1 MYRGVTNPPLRGG
14 KERIRAQT
22 NGCVANKRGGDN
34 LQGRPIPFHGS
45 FRSAYASSRR
55 FLERAALEAVAWRES
70 KRFGGAPAHE
80 SDAKT
85 HRTPKALRAKAI
97 LAPPPRLLWRRR
109 LGAQEAED
117 DTKINRRRGKIPVP
131 FMRWAGST
139 STRPG

>member
-1 MYRGVTNPPLRGG
+1 MAKNGFVLRRMGAW
-14 KERIRAQT
+14 RT
-22 NGCVANKRGGDN
+22 SVAATIYKVA
-34 LQGRPIPFHGS
+34 LSHFAEAFQ
-45 FRSAYASSRR
+45 SAYASRR
-55 FLERAALEAVAWRES
+55 FLGSAALEAVAWRES

-85 HRTPKALRAKAI
+85 HRIPKALRAKAI
-97 LAPPPRLLWRRR
+97 LAPPRLLWRRR

-139 STRPG
+139 STRPGPGYIFS